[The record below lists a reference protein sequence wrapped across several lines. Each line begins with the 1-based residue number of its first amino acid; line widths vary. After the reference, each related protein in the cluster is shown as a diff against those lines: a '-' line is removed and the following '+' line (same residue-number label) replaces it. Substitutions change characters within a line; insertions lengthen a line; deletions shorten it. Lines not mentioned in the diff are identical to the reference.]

1 MNENHTYSI
10 AGTNAPRVDGVEK
23 VTGKAI
29 YTSDIQLPGMAH
41 ARILRSPVAHAKLV
55 KVDATK
61 AKEFPGVI
69 ATLTRDDIQSFNYK
83 YGATYKDQ
91 SIVAVDKVRYV
102 GDPVAAVLADDPAT
116 AEQALELIEVEYDE
130 LPKVTHIE
138 EATAPGAVLVHEA
151 GVARAELRGS
161 VYGAPERFNGTNICY
176 YLTFGREDVEK
187 GFAKADHVLEDTFRF
202 QKVQHYS
209 LEAHNNIAYYDGEK
223 LTVWASCQDPFTLRD
238 HLSGIFRLP
247 LSRIRVIVPYVGG
260 GYGGK
265 LYVKAE
271 PISAAL
277 SWMTRRPVKLQLSIN
292 DSFKTVTR
300 HAARVT
306 VKTGVTK
313 EGKLIARECQVYMD
327 TGAYADAGPRVT
339 QKAAYRS
346 LGPYRIPY
354 AKVEAYGVYSNT
366 VPAGAF
372 RGFGALQVTWAYESQ
387 MDMIADRLG
396 MDPLEFRIKN
406 LLKKGDIYTK
416 GDTPVDCDL
425 EEGLLKVADAIKWK
439 ENSNKPNRAKGL
451 SCCIKDAGGT
461 YKVAGATVKMSSD
474 GSIVLLT
481 GTVEVG
487 QGPRTALSQV
497 VSEELSVAMDQI
509 TVAQLDTD
517 VTPYDISTSASSS
530 MVVMGTAVL
539 RAAQDARKQL
549 LQCASKVLKGK
560 VEHLKLH
567 NGHVFFGEGPP
578 ISFSKVI
585 VDFFGSKAGE
595 IIGKGLYKDKKNPK
609 AVLGSTTT
617 FWEVG
622 WGAVEVEV
630 DPETGMIR
638 VLNYVSACDAGKAI
652 NPEQCI
658 GQDEGAV
665 LFGIG
670 HTLMEEMVYEDGQLL
685 NGNLVDYRV
694 PRFDDAPEHLHTILI
709 ENGNG
714 PGPFGSK
721 GIGEGGLLPVA
732 SAIANAVSRAVGVR
746 IQELPLTPPKIWQAL
761 QAKD

>member
-1 MNENHTYSI
+1 
-10 AGTNAPRVDGVEK
+10 
-23 VTGKAI
+23 
-29 YTSDIQLPGMAH
+29 
-41 ARILRSPVAHAKLV
+41 
-55 KVDATK
+55 
-61 AKEFPGVI
+61 
-69 ATLTRDDIQSFNYK
+69 
-83 YGATYKDQ
+83 
-91 SIVAVDKVRYV
+91 
-102 GDPVAAVLADDPAT
+102 
-116 AEQALELIEVEYDE
+116 
-130 LPKVTHIE
+130 
-138 EATAPGAVLVHEA
+138 VHEA

-176 YLTFGREDVEK
+176 YLTFAREDVAK
-187 GFAKADHVLEDTFRF
+187 GFAKADHIFEDTFRF

-209 LEAHNNIAYYDGEK
+209 LEAHNNIVYYDGEK

-265 LYVKAE
+265 LYVKGE

-277 SWMTRRPVKLQLSIN
+277 SWMTHRPVKLQFSVN
-292 DSFKTVTR
+292 ESFKTITR
-300 HAARVT
+300 HPARVT
-306 VKTGVTK
+306 IKTGVTK
-313 EGKLIARECQVYMD
+313 DGKLIARDCQVYMD

-346 LGPYRIPY
+346 LGPYKIPY
-354 AKVEAYGVYSNT
+354 ANVEAYGVYTNT

-387 MDMIADRLG
+387 MDMIAERLG
-396 MDPLEFRIKN
+396 LDPLEFRLKN
-406 LLKKGDIYTK
+406 LLKKGDLYTV

-425 EEGLLKVADAIKWK
+425 KEGLLKVADAIKWQEK
-439 ENSNKPNRAKGL
+439 SKTPNRAKGL

-474 GSIVLLT
+474 GSVVLLT
-481 GTVEVG
+481 GTVEIG

-497 VSEELSVAMDQI
+497 VAEELSLPMDQI

-539 RAAQDARKQL
+539 RAAEDVKKQL
-549 LQCASKVLKGK
+549 LQCAAKVLKQKAGN
-560 VEHLKLH
+560 LRLN
-567 NGHVFFGEGPP
+567 NGHVVVGERPV

-595 IIGKGLYKDKKNPK
+595 IIGKGLYKDKRNAK

-622 WGAVEVEV
+622 WGGVEVEV
-630 DPETGMIR
+630 DPDTGVIH
-638 VLNYVSACDAGKAI
+638 LLKYVSACDTGKA
-652 NPEQCI
+652 
-658 GQDEGAV
+658 
-665 LFGIG
+665 
-670 HTLMEEMVYEDGQLL
+670 
-685 NGNLVDYRV
+685 
-694 PRFDDAPEHLHTILI
+694 
-709 ENGNG
+709 
-714 PGPFGSK
+714 
-721 GIGEGGLLPVA
+721 
-732 SAIANAVSRAVGVR
+732 
-746 IQELPLTPPKIWQAL
+746 LTPSSASVKTRAR
-761 QAKD
+761 